1 MSVCLAHLVDQPPRL
16 ECDLSYTATRSRLLF
31 GFNAMTKTAKRSLL
45 IVSAAVLVAAG
56 AFVTVRLSA
65 PPKNLRRALTQP
77 PVTLSPLT
85 QKYIRV
91 NSSRVVLAHVRVID
105 GTGKPA
111 VDDQNVAIE
120 GGKIV
125 AVQSGA
131 DVASSNGITVLDLR
145 GYTVMPGIIGMH
157 NHLYHIARPDL
168 EANGDWEAPLLLPQM
183 TFSSPRMYLA
193 AGVTTMRTTGSVET
207 YADLNL
213 KKMIDS
219 GLVPGPHI
227 DVTGPYLEGPNPYL
241 FMQMHQLTSPEDA
254 RRLVNY
260 WADQG
265 VTSFK
270 AYMDITRDELKAAI
284 EEVHK
289 RGLKITGHLCSV
301 TYPEAAALGIDD
313 LEHGFY
319 VNTQLDPGKQPDQC
333 PKSGGK
339 PTMEKMAP
347 DSVEAKDLIATL
359 VKAHVAI
366 TSTLPVFEHSLPG
379 RPPLRPDMLDAMS
392 PEARTAFL
400 YARNRRAA
408 SPAGNSVEMFQR
420 DMQLEH
426 AFVQAGGLLLAGP
439 DPTGNG
445 GTLPGFSDQREIE
458 LLVEAGFTPVEAI
471 KIATLNGATY
481 MRRQDQIGS
490 IAPGKNA
497 DIVVIKGNPAGKID
511 DIEKV
516 EIVFKDGVGYD
527 SQKLFASVRGCY
539 GQY

>member
-1 MSVCLAHLVDQPPRL
+1 
-16 ECDLSYTATRSRLLF
+16 
-31 GFNAMTKTAKRSLL
+31 
-45 IVSAAVLVAAG
+45 
-56 AFVTVRLSA
+56 
-65 PPKNLRRALTQP
+65 
-77 PVTLSPLT
+77 
-85 QKYIRV
+85 
-91 NSSRVVLAHVRVID
+91 
-105 GTGKPA
+105 
-111 VDDQNVAIE
+111 
-120 GGKIV
+120 
-125 AVQSGA
+125 
-131 DVASSNGITVLDLR
+131 
-145 GYTVMPGIIGMH
+145 
-157 NHLYHIARPDL
+157 
-168 EANGDWEAPLLLPQM
+168 
-183 TFSSPRMYLA
+183 
-193 AGVTTMRTTGSVET
+193 
-207 YADLNL
+207 
-213 KKMIDS
+213 
-219 GLVPGPHI
+219 
-227 DVTGPYLEGPNPYL
+227 
-241 FMQMHQLTSPEDA
+241 
-254 RRLVNY
+254 
-260 WADQG
+260 
-265 VTSFK
+265 
-270 AYMDITRDELKAAI
+270 
-284 EEVHK
+284 
-289 RGLKITGHLCSV
+289 V

-527 SQKLFASVRGCY
+527 SQKLFDSVRGRY

>member
-1 MSVCLAHLVDQPPRL
+1 MPAKCLNRLKSLVLMAGLVFCSVLLNAQPVP
-16 ECDLSYTATRSRLLF
+16 T
-31 GFNAMTKTAKRSLL
+31 
-45 IVSAAVLVAAG
+45 
-56 AFVTVRLSA
+56 
-65 PPKNLRRALTQP
+65 P
-77 PVTLSPLT
+77 SPLT

-91 NSSRVVLAHVRVID
+91 NAPRTVLTHVRVID

-111 VDDQNVAIE
+111 VDDQNIVME
-120 GGKIV
+120 GGRIV
-125 AVQSGA
+125 SVQAGVDVPQSSG
-131 DVASSNGITVLDLR
+131 VTVLDLR
-145 GYTVMPGIIGMH
+145 GYTVMPGIVGMH
-157 NHLYHIARPDL
+157 NHLFHIARPDL
-168 EANGDWEAPLLLPQM
+168 QANGDWENPLLVPQM
-183 TFSSPRMYLA
+183 TFSAPRLYLA

-213 KKMIDS
+213 KKMIDT

-227 DVTGPYLEGPNPYL
+227 DVTGPYLEGPDAYL
-241 FMQMHQLTSPEDA
+241 FMQMHQLGSPDDA
-254 RRLVNY
+254 RKLVSY

-270 AYMDITRDELKAAI
+270 AYMYITREELKAAI
-284 EEVHK
+284 EEAHK
-289 RGLKITGHLCSV
+289 RGLKVTGHLCSV

-313 LEHGFY
+313 LEHGFM
-319 VNTQLDPGKQPDQC
+319 VNTQLDPGKLPDQC

-339 PTMEKMAP
+339 PTLEKMAP
-347 DSVEAKDLIATL
+347 DSPEAKDLIATL
-359 VKAHVAI
+359 VKAHVAV
-366 TSTLPVFEHSLPG
+366 TSTLPVFEHSVPG

-400 YARNRRAA
+400 YARNRRAV
-408 SPAGNSVEMFQR
+408 SPAGNSAEMFQR

-426 AFVQAGGLLLAGP
+426 AFAQAGGLLLAGP

-445 GTLPGFSDQREIE
+445 GTLPGFGDQREIE

-471 KIATLNGATY
+471 KVATLNGATY
-481 MRRQDQIGS
+481 MGRQDQIGS

-497 DIVVIKGNPAGKID
+497 DLVVVKGNPASKID

-527 SQKLFASVRGCY
+527 SQKLFDSVRGRY